1 MPHLLAVS
9 FFDRVTDYVSGSP
22 VTYGIAFAVSGVD
35 AFFPLVPSETV
46 VITAGTLA
54 ASGDLIV
61 YLLIPAV
68 ALGAF
73 AGDNVSYALG
83 ALFGDRAAARLFS
96 GDKGHRRLRRAHR
109 MLERHGAAIIVVA
122 RFVPGGRTATTFAA
136 GSLELTW
143 RRFAAYDALASTVW
157 ALYAVMIGYAGGA
170 TFRHEPWKALALGFG
185 GAVLITL
192 AVEGVRRFQAHRGRD
207 LLGVKER
214 A

>member
-1 MPHLLAVS
+1 MPLLLAVS
-9 FFDRVTDYVSGSP
+9 FFDRVTEHVSGNP
-22 VTYGIAFAVSGVD
+22 LTYGIVFAVTAID

-46 VITAGTLA
+46 LITAGTLA

-83 ALFGDRAAARLFS
+83 AVFGDRAAARLFS
-96 GDKGHRRLRRAHR
+96 GDKGRRRLSWAQRL
-109 MLERHGAAIIVVA
+109 LERHGAAIIVVA
-122 RFVPGGRTATTFAA
+122 RFVPGGRTGTTFAA

-143 RRFAAYDALASTVW
+143 RRFAVYDALAAGVW
-157 ALYAVMIGYAGGA
+157 ALYAVMIGYLGGA

-185 GAVLITL
+185 AALLITL
-192 AVEGVRRFQAHRGRD
+192 TVEGLRRLQARRGRD
-207 LLGVKER
+207 LLGQED
-214 A
+214 